1 MVLSNLKTAMAG
13 TYHAV
18 KFEKYAH
25 RYLAEVQYRFN
36 RRFDLRS
43 ILRRLVRA
51 AAIAVPQTRGF
62 IREAEVGC

>member
-1 MVLSNLKTAMAG
+1 MLSNLKTAMVG
-13 TYHAV
+13 TYHAI

-36 RRFDLRS
+36 RRFDLRA
-43 ILRRLVRA
+43 ILQRLVC
-51 AAIAVPQTRGF
+51 IAVAAKPQTRGF

>member
-1 MVLSNLKTAMAG
+1 
-13 TYHAV
+13 V

-36 RRFDLRS
+36 RRFDSRS
-43 ILRRLVRA
+43 ILHRLVRVVA
-51 AAIAVPQTRGF
+51 TAQPRTRGF

>member
-1 MVLSNLKTAMAG
+1 MAG

-18 KFEKYAH
+18 KFGKYAH

-51 AAIAVPQTRGF
+51 TATTEPRNRAF
-62 IREAEVGC
+62 IREAEVRC